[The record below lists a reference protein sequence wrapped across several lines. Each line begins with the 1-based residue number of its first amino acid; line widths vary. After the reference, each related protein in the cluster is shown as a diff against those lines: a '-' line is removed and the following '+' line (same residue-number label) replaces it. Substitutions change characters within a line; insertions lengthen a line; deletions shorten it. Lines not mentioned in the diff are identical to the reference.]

1 MDMETTDQARERRR
15 ATLRAKLTPKQ
26 STAAERVKNAE
37 AEHVARGTARLR
49 AQHADRLQ
57 EDVTPLLARLLA
69 RLLASAG
76 EEGELLLV
84 DGTGQVRGRWRSA
97 EGLAH
102 DLVARDA

>member
-15 ATLRAKLTPKQ
+15 AKLRAKPTPKQ
-26 STAAERVKNAE
+26 SAAAERVKTAE
-37 AEHVARGTARLR
+37 AEHVAGVAARQR
-49 AQHADRLQ
+49 ARHADRLQ

-84 DGTGQVRGRWRSA
+84 DGAGQVVRRWQAA
-97 EGLAH
+97 EDLARELASL
-102 DLVARDA
+102 DD